1 MCGGWENRGAHG
13 QVRIA
18 LAVLAAVVV
27 LALVLPAI
35 YGSRAEHIYRE
46 SLAQF
51 SGAGRGVRL
60 ESYRRG
66 WFSSRA
72 VISVSAGRGAIALVQ
87 HVHHGPLAFYNGGHV
102 AFPVAAVVDTDP
114 PAALEN
120 AMDKLFGDAPLR
132 ISTVVAMSGALDTYI
147 SRPKSERTDPATRIN
162 AKFGGFNLEA
172 HSAGDMQ
179 TIDGGGSGATA
190 TGVFGEAQIAGLT
203 IHARSHRDPQST
215 LWLGGG
221 ELDLARVSYSI
232 VGGLKRAPGSGLV
245 QDVRLSALTEIK
257 NGRLN
262 ARESLSIGSLALGA
276 LELKSASLTTGVAN
290 VPPQPVA
297 QFKSAAVSIS
307 QSSGDPQ
314 LQSQTIQREMVQAFV
329 AIVKGSPVA
338 SVSLKIASVH
348 GNAVGTANFT
358 IAPELA
364 DDPMLQSNEVE
375 RKDLIGQAW
384 KKYGQAS
391 VNAAAPAALLEHLGT
406 PAQLK
411 RLEQNNTIVR
421 EGDNYTCRATFKDG
435 EWLVNGRKAVTP
447 MPTARSEIGGRSG

>member
-1 MCGGWENRGAHG
+1 M
-13 QVRIA
+13 
-18 LAVLAAVVV
+18 LAILAAAAV
-27 LALVLPAI
+27 LALVLTPAI
-35 YGSRAEHIYRE
+35 YGSRAERIYRA
-46 SLAQF
+46 SVAQL
-51 SGAGRGVRL
+51 SGAGHGVRL

-72 VISVSAGRGAIALVQ
+72 VIRVSLGRGAVALVQ
-87 HVHHGPLAFYNGGHV
+87 HVHHGPLAFYSGGHV

-120 AMDKLFGDAPLR
+120 TMDKVFGEAPLR
-132 ISTVVAMSGALDTYI
+132 ISTVVAMNGALDTYI
-147 SRPKSERTDPATRIN
+147 SRPKSERTDSATKVN

-172 HSAGDMQ
+172 HSAGDTQ
-179 TIDGGGSGATA
+179 TIDGGSSGATA

-232 VGGLKRAPGSGLV
+232 VGGLRRAPGSGLV

-257 NGRLN
+257 NGRLD
-262 ARESLSIGSLALGA
+262 ARESLSVGNLAVGT

-297 QFKSAAVSIS
+297 RFKSAAVSIS
-307 QSSGDPQ
+307 QSTGDPQ
-314 LQSQTIQREMVQAFV
+314 LQSQTMQREMVQAFV

-338 SVSLKIASVH
+338 SLSLKIASPR
-348 GNAVGTANFT
+348 GDAAGTANFT

-375 RKDLIGQAW
+375 RKDLIAQAW
-384 KKYGQAS
+384 RKYGQAT
-391 VNAAAPAALLEHLGT
+391 VNAVAPVVLLEHLAT

-411 RLEQNNTIVR
+411 RLEQNHLIVR
-421 EGDNYTCRATFKDG
+421 EGDNFTCRATFKDG
-435 EWLVNGRKAVTP
+435 GWLVNGRKAGPP
-447 MPTARSEIGGRSG
+447 MPTASSGIGSRRG